1 MKITATSE
9 SKCNEI
15 LCETTYSGSYWA
27 AVRLVGWISQNK
39 TNRKTTLYFKWQK
52 GADNYWP
59 WNYNYLPFSVSLG
72 SSTVNDSFPLPQ
84 ATNSWVDLSS
94 VKSITVEH
102 NASTG
107 KYSGTLSVTG
117 YKYLDTYFTRSVE
130 VEFPDISVSETPS
143 QKDQAD
149 KDVEDKETEVTPAEV
164 TNDIND
170 SRYYIFCDG
179 QLVYHPND
187 HEHIVTEPTLDI
199 SVNETD
205 SLSFNMPPSNLMYSS
220 INKLRSNIEVRQG
233 RDIIFRGRVIDDSAD
248 FNNIK
253 HVNCEGVK
261 AFFNDTVFPP
271 FAKGE
276 YKTAKA
282 FFYAIVTQHN
292 SQAGMEGAPNR
303 QLKFVKCDISKDI
316 EVENDEYQT
325 CSEALNQLLEAAGE
339 GYFKI
344 DYYKNGTT
352 GISFV
357 QSFGHTS
364 NQEIRIGKNLLDV
377 TVSVDAT
384 TIYTSVLPL
393 GEKKDVYFRTSDTKK
408 NPNKTYYVKEEEK
421 HQDFDD
427 PDKPGYQKKR
437 DAYKEFSEA
446 AFVSGTEYYEKGLSK
461 RLRIGDTQATNY
473 GYIED
478 ENAIKKFGRIVH
490 VETFDDVKD
499 TDEDTWD
506 SIDYVSQLRLL
517 GQVSLQAGLGA
528 DVTIEGRLVDYHMVD
543 LTEEKLHAGDTVKI
557 ISVPHN
563 LDGYYMLSSCSL
575 KLQNPDQSEYT
586 FGATIRALTDK

>member
-15 LCETTYSGSYWA
+15 LCETTYSGSWWA

-39 TNRKTTLYFKWQK
+39 TNHKTTLYFKWQK

-59 WNYNYLPFSVSLG
+59 WNNNYLPFTVTLG

-117 YKYLDTYFTRSVE
+117 YKYLDSYFTRSIE
-130 VEFPDISVSETPS
+130 IEFPDISVSETPS

-149 KDVEDKETEVTPAEV
+149 QDVEDKESEVTPAEI

-170 SRYYIFCDG
+170 SRYYVFCDG

-220 INKLRSNIEVRQG
+220 ITKLRSNIEVRQG
-233 RDIIFRGRVIDDSAD
+233 RDIIFRGRVIDDSTD

-271 FAKGE
+271 FSKGE

-282 FFYAIVTQHN
+282 FFYAIVDQHN

-325 CSEALNQLLEAAGE
+325 CSEALNQLLEATGE

-393 GEKKDVYFRTSDTKK
+393 GEKKDVYFSTSDASKK
-408 NPNKTYYVKEEEK
+408 ASKTYYTKKTEQHETS
-421 HQDFDD
+421 
-427 PDKPGYQKKR
+427 GYSK
-437 DAYKEFSEA
+437 DSYSEFTENE
-446 AFVSGTEYYEKGLSK
+446 FVAGTTYYEKGLSK
-461 RLRIGDTQATNY
+461 RLRIGDGAA

-478 ENAIKKFGRIVH
+478 QSAIKKFGRIVH
-490 VETFDDVKD
+490 VENFDDIKD
-499 TDEDTWD
+499 MDEDTWAP
-506 SIDYVSQLRLL
+506 IDYKPQLRQL
-517 GQVSLQAGLGA
+517 GQVYLQAGLGA

-557 ISVPHN
+557 ISGPHN

-586 FGATIRALTDK
+586 FGATIRALTDN